1 MKFTLSWLKD
11 HLETTASLQEI
22 TDKLTAIGLELE
34 SIEDRGA
41 SLSAFTVAKILEA
54 TRHPEADKLQV
65 CKVESDAGELQI
77 VCGAANARAGLYVAL
92 AKEGTVIPANGM
104 TIKKTKIRG
113 VESNG
118 MLCSL
123 EELGLATS
131 SEGIIEL
138 PEAKIGAKVADV
150 MGMNDP
156 IIDIA
161 ITPNRADC
169 LGVRWVARDLAAA
182 GIGTLKPLP
191 TINYSPS
198 FPSPIS
204 VSIETKNCEQFIGCY
219 IKNVKNGQSPEW
231 LKKRLEAIGQKSIS
245 ALVDITNYFTFDLG
259 RPLHVYDAKK
269 LNGNITVRETK
280 AGEKLAALNGK
291 EYELPTGTTVIA
303 DAQKPVA
310 IGGVIGGSETGC
322 TETTTDVFLEIA
334 LFEPASVAQAGRV
347 LQIDSDARYRF
358 ERGVDVA
365 FVEEAAKRAVAMTM
379 ELCGG
384 QASELVTCGKT
395 PEWEREISFNPQR
408 VKSLGGVDISAEKS
422 LEILKNL
429 GFTINNKIVTP
440 PSWRADIEGE
450 ADLVEEVLRIYG
462 YEHIPS
468 TPLPKNPQIT
478 PAILSLSQKRVHLAK
493 RLLAGRGMME
503 AQTWSFIPA
512 AQAAVFGG
520 NNPALTLL
528 NPISADLD
536 TMRPS
541 LLPNLLDA
549 AKRNAARDFKNI
561 SLFEVGL
568 QFHDITPDGQK
579 MVACGIRTERN
590 IVEDGFV
597 RKIKMYGNAYK
608 LNKQNFIKAEVFPLL
623 PLTAKADAIAILESL
638 GVNKFE
644 ISTTNLP
651 SYYHPNRSGAFVL
664 GKTILGYFGEIHP
677 KTSNDFDIE
686 WREIRE
692 KTIDASDIINQ
703 ITNPNLEGAVAAFE
717 IFLDAI
723 PVSRSKG
730 TAKPQL
736 KISDYQAVER
746 DFAFIVDDSVTAA
759 TIEKE
764 INKAEKNLITNV
776 EIFDVYS
783 GKGVDT
789 GKKSVAVKVTLQSFE
804 RTLTDADIT
813 SVSNAI
819 ISSASKGFG
828 GILRQ

>member
-34 SIEDRGA
+34 GVEDRGA

-65 CKVESDAGELQI
+65 CKVESDVGELQI

-104 TIKKTKIRG
+104 VIKKTKIRG

-150 MGMNDP
+150 LGMNDP

-182 GIGTLKPLP
+182 GMGTLKPLP
-191 TINYSPS
+191 EINFNPN
-198 FPSPIS
+198 FNSPIS
-204 VSIETKNCEQFIGCY
+204 VSIETKNCQQFIGCF
-219 IKNVKNGQSPEW
+219 IKDVRNKQSPEW

-245 ALVDITNYFTFDLG
+245 ALVDITNYFTFDFG
-259 RPLHVYDAKK
+259 RPLHVYDEKK
-269 LNGNITVRETK
+269 LGRNLTVRAAKSGETIK
-280 AGEKLAALNGK
+280 ALNGK
-291 EYELPTGTTVIA
+291 DYTLTDEITIIA
-303 DAQKPVA
+303 DSSNALA
-310 IGGVIGGSETGC
+310 IGGIIGGAESGC
-322 TETTTDVFLEIA
+322 TEATTDIFLEVA
-334 LFEPASVAQAGRV
+334 LFEPVSIAQAGRI

-365 FVEEAAKRAVAMTM
+365 FVEEAAKRAVAMII

-395 PEWEREISFNPQR
+395 PEWKREINFNPQR

-429 GFTINNKIVTP
+429 GFTLNTQHSTLAVTP

-462 YEHIPS
+462 YEHIPA
-468 TPLPKNPQIT
+468 TPLPKLSGVI
-478 PAILSLSQKRVHLAK
+478 PAVLSLSQKRVHLAK

-503 AQTWSFIPA
+503 AQTWSFLPA
-512 AQAAVFGG
+512 VQAMMFGG

-549 AKRNAARDFKNI
+549 AKRNMFRGFFDLG
-561 SLFEVGL
+561 LFEVGL

-579 MVACGIRTERN
+579 TVAAGIRTGAVHDINYEAN
-590 IVEDGFV
+590 NFKKIA
-597 RKIKMYGNAYK
+597 RKIN
-608 LNKQNFIKAEVFPLL
+608 VFD
-623 PLTAKADAIAILESL
+623 AKADAVVLLQTL
-638 GVNKFE
+638 GVNKLE
-644 ISTTNLP
+644 ISTANLP

-664 GKTILGYFGEIHP
+664 GKTVLGYFGEIHP
-677 KTSNDFDIE
+677 AICEKFDYIGN
-686 WREIRE
+686 
-692 KTIDASDIINQ
+692 ANII
-703 ITNPNLEGAVAAFE
+703 AAFE

-764 INKAEKNLITNV
+764 IAKAEKNLITNV

-783 GKGVDT
+783 GKGVDA

-813 SVSNAI
+813 AV
-819 ISSASKGFG
+819 SSAILVAAGKGFG

>member
-11 HLETTASLQEI
+11 HLETTASLKEI

-34 SIEDRGA
+34 SVEDRA
-41 SLSAFTVAKILEA
+41 SSLSSFTVAKITEA
-54 TRHPEADKLQV
+54 TRHPEADKLQI
-65 CKVESDAGELQI
+65 CKVQSDIGELQI

-92 AKEGTVIPANGM
+92 AKEGTLIPSNGM

-123 EELGLATS
+123 EELGLAET

-138 PEAKIGAKVADV
+138 PEAAIGAKVADV
-150 MGMNDP
+150 LGLNDP
-156 IIDIA
+156 VIDVA
-161 ITPNRADC
+161 VTPNRADC
-169 LGVRWVARDLAAA
+169 LGVRGIARDLAAA

-191 TINYSPS
+191 EINFQPD
-198 FPSPIS
+198 FTSPIS
-204 VSIETKNCEQFIGCY
+204 VSIQTSACHQFIGCY
-219 IKNVKNGQSPEW
+219 IRGVKNGTSPEW
-231 LKKRLEAIGQKSIS
+231 LKKRLEAIEQKSIS
-245 ALVDITNYFTFDLG
+245 TLVDITNYFTFDLS

-269 LNGNITVRETK
+269 INGNIAVRLPLENTERIK
-280 AGEKLAALNGK
+280 IIGGGEISTLSRMSMIISDNA
-291 EYELPTGTTVIA
+291 EPIA
-303 DAQKPVA
+303 IA
-310 IGGVIGGSETGC
+310 GVIGGAESAVNENTI
-322 TETTTDVFLEIA
+322 DIFLEVA
-334 LFEPASVAQAGRV
+334 LFERDIIARSGRIYAV
-347 LQIDSDARYRF
+347 DSDARYRF

-365 FVEEAAKRAVAMTM
+365 FVEEAAKRAVAMIL

-384 QASELVTCGKT
+384 QASELVIAGKT
-395 PEWEREISFNPQR
+395 PDWQREIAFNPER
-408 VKSLGGVDISAEKS
+408 VKSLGGVDIPAEKS

-429 GFTINNKIVTP
+429 GFTIVTNSSSLTP

-450 ADLVEEVLRIYG
+450 ADLVEEILRIYG

-468 TPLPKNPQIT
+468 TPLPKPVSIT
-478 PAILSLSQKRVHLAK
+478 PAILSPTQKRVHLAK
-493 RLLAGRGMME
+493 RLLASRGMFE
-503 AQTWSFIPA
+503 VKTWSFIPS
-512 AQAAVFGG
+512 AQAAMFDS

-549 AKRNAARDFKNI
+549 AKRNAARGFKDL

-579 MVACGIRTERN
+579 TIAAGIRTET
-590 IVEDGFV
+590 FT
-597 RKIKMYGNAYK
+597 IKD
-608 LNKQNFIKAEVFPLL
+608 NFIRKVKVNGAAFKGDASNFITTNIYPLL
-623 PLTAKADAIAILESL
+623 PLVAKADVVALLQTL
-638 GVNKFE
+638 GVNKLE
-644 ISTTNLP
+644 ISTANLP
-651 SYYHPNRSGAFVL
+651 PYYHPNRSGAFVL
-664 GKTILGYFGEIHP
+664 GKTILAYFGEIHP
-677 KTSNDFDIE
+677 KIAKEFDIE
-686 WREIRE
+686 ERI
-692 KTIDASDIINQ
+692 S
-703 ITNPNLEGAVAAFE
+703 AFE
-717 IFLDAI
+717 VFLDNI

-764 INKAEKNLITNV
+764 VGKADKNLITNV

-783 GKGVDT
+783 GKGVDA
-789 GKKSVAVKVTLQSFE
+789 GKKSVAVKVTLQSYE
-804 RTLTDADIT
+804 RTLSEADIT
-813 SVSNAI
+813 AVTNAVI
-819 ISSASKGFG
+819 AAASKGFG
-828 GILRQ
+828 GILR

>member
-11 HLETTASLQEI
+11 HLETTASLSEI

-34 SIEDRGA
+34 SVEDRAA

-54 TRHPEADKLQV
+54 TRHPEADKLQI

-123 EELGLATS
+123 EELGLADS

-138 PEAKIGAKVADV
+138 PQVAIGAKVADV
-150 MGMNDP
+150 LGLGDP
-156 IIDIA
+156 VIDVA

-169 LGVRWVARDLAAA
+169 LGVRGIARDLAAA

-191 TINYSPS
+191 EINFKPS
-198 FPSPIS
+198 FSSPIS
-204 VSIETKNCEQFIGCY
+204 VSIKTPACQQFIGCL
-219 IKNVKNGQSPEW
+219 ITSVKNTQSPDW

-245 ALVDITNYFTFDLG
+245 TLVDITNYFTFDLG
-259 RPLHVYDAKK
+259 RPLHVYDEKK
-269 LNGNITVRETK
+269 LGRNLAIRESKKGENIK
-280 AGEKLAALNGK
+280 ALNGK
-291 EYELPTGTTVIA
+291 DYILPDGITVIT
-303 DAQKPVA
+303 DSSGVLA
-310 IGGVIGGSETGC
+310 IGGIMGGIESSC
-322 TETTTDVFLEIA
+322 TEITTDIFLEVA
-334 LFEPASVAQAGRV
+334 LFEPVKVAQAGRV

-358 ERGVDVA
+358 ERGVDVV
-365 FVEEAAKRAVAMTM
+365 FVEEAAKRAAMM
-379 ELCGG
+379 IIELCGG
-384 QASELVTCGKT
+384 QASELTYVGQA
-395 PEWEREISFNPQR
+395 PNWQREIAFNPQR
-408 VKSLGGVDISAEKS
+408 VKSLGGVDIAPEKS
-422 LEILKNL
+422 LEILASL
-429 GFTINNKIVTP
+429 GFTVNNNLITP

-450 ADLVEEVLRIYG
+450 ADLVEEILRIHG

-468 TPLPKNPQIT
+468 TPLPKLAGIT
-478 PAILSLSQKRVHLAK
+478 PAALTLPQKRIHLAK
-493 RLLAGRGMME
+493 RLLAGRGMLE
-503 AQTWSFIPA
+503 VQTWSFLPA
-512 AQAAVFGG
+512 AQAAIFGG
-520 NNPALTLL
+520 VSPALTLL
-528 NPISADLD
+528 NPISNDLD

-549 AKRNAARDFKNI
+549 AKRNTARGFKDI
-561 SLFEVGL
+561 ALFEVGL

-579 MVACGIRTERN
+579 TLATGIHIGTDENNNYEGGLFTQKKRSLDTM
-590 IVEDGFV
+590 D
-597 RKIKMYGNAYK
+597 
-608 LNKQNFIKAEVFPLL
+608 
-623 PLTAKADAIAILESL
+623 AKADAVALLQTL
-638 GVNKFE
+638 GVNKLE
-644 ISTTNLP
+644 ISTANLP
-651 SYYHPNRSGAFVL
+651 AYYHPNRSGAFVL

-677 KTSNDFDIE
+677 KIAAQFD
-686 WREIRE
+686 
-692 KTIDASDIINQ
+692 
-703 ITNPNLEGAVAAFE
+703 LEGKIAAFE

-723 PVSRSKG
+723 PVARNKG
-730 TAKPQL
+730 TNKPAL
-736 KISDYQAVER
+736 KISAYQAVER
-746 DFAFIVDDSVTAA
+746 DFAFIVDENITAA

-764 INKAEKNLITNV
+764 IAKAEKTLINNV
-776 EIFDVYS
+776 KIFDVYS

-813 SVSNAI
+813 AVSNAI
-819 ISSASKGFG
+819 ITSASKGFN

>member
-34 SIEDRGA
+34 GVEDRGA

-138 PEAKIGAKVADV
+138 PEAPIGAKVADV

-169 LGVRWVARDLAAA
+169 LGVRGIARDLAAA
-182 GIGTLKPLP
+182 GMGTLKPLP
-191 TINYSPS
+191 EINFKPS
-198 FPSPIS
+198 FASPIS
-204 VSIETKNCEQFIGCY
+204 VSIETKNCPQFIGCF
-219 IKNVKNGQSPEW
+219 IKDVRNKQSPDW

-322 TETTTDVFLEIA
+322 TEATTDVFLEVA

-365 FVEEAAKRAVAMTM
+365 FVEEAAKRAVSMIL

-384 QASELVTCGKT
+384 QASELVVAGKT
-395 PEWEREISFNPQR
+395 PEWKREISFNHER
-408 VKSLGGVDISAEKS
+408 VKSLGGVDIPPEKS
-422 LEILKNL
+422 FEILKNL

-468 TPLPKNPQIT
+468 TSLPKSPQIT
-478 PAILSLSQKRVHLAK
+478 PAILSILQKRVHLAK

-503 AQTWSFIPA
+503 AQTWSFLPA
-512 AQAAVFGG
+512 AQAAMFGG

-549 AKRNAARDFKNI
+549 AKRNAARGFKNI

-579 MVACGIRTERN
+579 TLASGIRVGTTEN
-590 IVEDGFV
+590 NNYDGGLFTKKTRTV
-597 RKIKMYGNAYK
+597 DAMD
-608 LNKQNFIKAEVFPLL
+608 
-623 PLTAKADAIAILESL
+623 AKADTVELLQTL
-638 GVNKFE
+638 GINKIE
-644 ISTTNLP
+644 ISTANLP

-677 KTSNDFDIE
+677 KIAAAFDIE
-686 WREIRE
+686 GRI
-692 KTIDASDIINQ
+692 
-703 ITNPNLEGAVAAFE
+703 AAFE

-759 TIEKE
+759 VIEKE
-764 INKAEKNLITNV
+764 INKAEKNLITSV

-813 SVSNAI
+813 AV
-819 ISSASKGFG
+819 SSAILVAAGKGFG